1 MNTPNTVMLKI
12 GVWLQTMTLPVYV
25 YTGPTLPDAFRGLL
39 KKIQSASPLELQ
51 NKERLAMGYA
61 PLTNSEWLAA
71 NQPVIAQDDDN
82 SLFTGLSNDED
93 IFRDFDPHYYYESS
107 NLNNDDFYAID

>member
-39 KKIQSASPLELQ
+39 KKIQTDSPFESL

-61 PLTNSEWLAA
+61 PLTNSEWLALY
-71 NQPVIAQDDDN
+71 QPIITQDEDS
-82 SLFTGLSNDED
+82 SLFTDLSSHED
-93 IFRDFDPHYYYESS
+93 IYRDFDPHYSFELT
-107 NLNNDDFYAID
+107 NVNHDDFHAID